1 MRVPDFAI
9 LPLFHEQA
17 SEQIGGSDMA
27 KRDSNGASARGVGVP
42 KFNQEM
48 LAATIAAL
56 AAITL
61 VWTFSQPEFPVPVL
75 IAAGAVFTV
84 SIVIVIRLMM
94 DPDSVRALQSDAMLQ
109 LASSMIDA
117 MGDGPT
123 EEASQEV
130 CELLLPNT
138 SAVAVALTDRDIVL
152 GYAGYQEAHNPAGIA
167 IRTQATRDCIASG
180 TTLVLLS
187 PEEIGLPVPADNSRI
202 KAAIVEPLVVGGRV
216 EGTLKFYYRNA
227 RQITETQRSIAH
239 GFAQLLATQ
248 MAAVEMETQRKLA
261 TSMELKM
268 LQTQINPHF
277 LFNTINTIASF
288 IRTDPAKARELLREF
303 AVFYRRTLEDSTERI
318 SLARE
323 LDQVQ
328 RYFNFELARFGADRV
343 AFEVDASP
351 ALLDLMVP
359 PFLVQPLVENAI
371 KHAMPTEGK
380 LTISVSAEVDG
391 DDVVIVVSDNGV
403 GMSEET
409 CANITQVES
418 STGLGIAVKNVHDRM
433 IGFFGPDAQMVY
445 TSELGVGTQVTLR
458 CPGCA
463 RPAEEPMAAPEPVHA
478 QDSEEAAAAAA
489 AAAKNEAT
497 IAELTELVAQVSE

>member
-1 MRVPDFAI
+1 
-9 LPLFHEQA
+9 
-17 SEQIGGSDMA
+17 MA
-27 KRDSNGASARGVGVP
+27 KRESGTVSTRGIGVP

-75 IAAGAVFTV
+75 VAAGAVFTV
-84 SIVIVIRLMM
+84 SIVVVIRLMM

-117 MGDGPT
+117 MGDGLT

-138 SAVAVALTDRDIVL
+138 SAIAVALTNRENVL

-167 IRTQATRDCIASG
+167 IRTSATHECIATG
-180 TTLVLLS
+180 KTLVLLA
-187 PEEIGLPVPADNSRI
+187 PEEIGLPVPSDQSRI
-202 KAAIVEPLVVGGRV
+202 KAAIVEPLMVADRV
-216 EGTLKFYYRNA
+216 EGTLKFYYRDA
-227 RQITETQRSIAH
+227 GKITETQRSIAH

-261 TSMELKM
+261 ASMELKM

-288 IRTDPAKARELLREF
+288 IRTDPAKARTLLREF

-328 RYFNFELARFGADRV
+328 RYFNFELARFGEARV
-343 AFEVDASP
+343 ALEVQASP
-351 ALLDLMVP
+351 ALQDMLVP

-371 KHAMPTEGK
+371 KHAMPSEGK
-380 LTISVSAEVDG
+380 LTITVSAEADG
-391 DDVVIVVSDNGV
+391 DDVVMVVADDGV

-445 TSELGVGTQVTLR
+445 TSVLGEGTQVTLR

-463 RPAEEPMAAPEPVHA
+463 KAPAPAVVAMEAADAAP
-478 QDSEEAAAAAA
+478 DAAAAE
-489 AAAKNEAT
+489 AAKKNQAT
-497 IAELTELVAQVSE
+497 VAELTELVAQVSE

>member
-1 MRVPDFAI
+1 MGAR
-9 LPLFHEQA
+9 ETE
-17 SEQIGGSDMA
+17 STWTRGIGI
-27 KRDSNGASARGVGVP
+27 P

-48 LAATIAAL
+48 LAVTIAAL

-61 VWTFSQPEFPVPVL
+61 VWAFMLPEAPAIVL
-75 IAAGAVFTV
+75 GAAGTVFTV
-84 SIVIVIRLMM
+84 AIVVVIRLMM

-109 LASSMIDA
+109 MASSMIDA
-117 MGDGPT
+117 MGEGLT
-123 EEASQEV
+123 EKASQEV

-138 SAVAVALTDRDIVL
+138 SAIAVALTNRDIVL
-152 GYAGYQEAHNPAGIA
+152 GYAGYQEAHNPAGIP
-167 IRTQATRDCIASG
+167 IRTQATHAAIRG
-180 TTLVLLS
+180 GETLVLMT
-187 PEEIGLPVPADNSRI
+187 PQEIGLPVPAETSRI
-202 KAAIVEPLVVGGRV
+202 KAAIVVPLWVGDRV

-227 RQITETQRSIAH
+227 NKITETQRSIAQ

-277 LFNTINTIASF
+277 LFNAINTIASF
-288 IRTDPAKARELLREF
+288 IRTDPMKARTLLREF

-318 SLARE
+318 SLGRE

-328 RYFNFELARFGADRV
+328 RYFGFELARFGDERLAL
-343 AFEVDASP
+343 EVNAAPEIQDM
-351 ALLDLMVP
+351 MVP

-371 KHAMPTEGK
+371 KHAMAPERQ
-380 LTISVSAEVDG
+380 LVITIDASVDG
-391 DDVVIVVSDNGV
+391 DDVIIVVGDNGV
-403 GMSEET
+403 GMTEET

-463 RPAEEPMAAPEPVHA
+463 HC
-478 QDSEEAAAAAA
+478 EAAEVAVADTAVVEADLAAETAR
-489 AAAKNEAT
+489 NEET
-497 IAELTELVAQVSE
+497 MAELTELVAQVSLEGAGGGSDEPAPAAG

>member
-1 MRVPDFAI
+1 
-9 LPLFHEQA
+9 
-17 SEQIGGSDMA
+17 MA
-27 KRDSNGASARGVGVP
+27 KRESGTVSTRGIGVP

-56 AAITL
+56 AGITL

-84 SIVIVIRLMM
+84 SIVMVIRLMM

-117 MGDGPT
+117 MGDGLT

-138 SAVAVALTDRDIVL
+138 SAIAVALTNCESVL

-167 IRTQATRDCIASG
+167 IRTSATHECIRRG
-180 TTLVLLS
+180 KTLVLLT
-187 PEEIGLPVPADNSRI
+187 PEEIGLPAPIEQNRI
-202 KAAIVEPLVVGGRV
+202 KPLFVGGRV
-216 EGTLKFYYRNA
+216 EGTLKFYYRDP
-227 RQITETQRSIAH
+227 RKITETQRSIAH

-261 TSMELKM
+261 ASMELKM

-288 IRTDPAKARELLREF
+288 IRTDPMKARTLLREF

-328 RYFNFELARFGADRV
+328 RYFNFELARFGDARL
-343 AFEVDASP
+343 AFEVNASP
-351 ALLDLMVP
+351 ALLDMMVP

-371 KHAMPTEGK
+371 KHAMPSEGK
-380 LTISVSAEVDG
+380 LTITVKADADG
-391 DDVVIVVSDNGV
+391 DDVVIVVSDDGV
-403 GMSEET
+403 GMTEET

-445 TSELGVGTQVTLR
+445 TSVLGEGTQVTLR

-463 RPAEEPMAAPEPVHA
+463 KAPASAAASAEALAASLDEVA
-478 QDSEEAAAAAA
+478 GEAAESAEKAAR
-489 AAAKNEAT
+489 NNAT
-497 IAELTELVAQVSE
+497 MAELTELVAQVSE

>member
-1 MRVPDFAI
+1 
-9 LPLFHEQA
+9 
-17 SEQIGGSDMA
+17 MA
-27 KRDSNGASARGVGVP
+27 KREAESAFSRGMNIP
-42 KFNQEM
+42 KFNLEM
-48 LAATIAAL
+48 LGATIAAI

-61 VWTFSQPEFPVPVL
+61 VWTFSQPDFSVPVL
-75 IAAGAVFTV
+75 VVSGAVFTV
-84 SIVIVIRLMM
+84 SVVVVIRLMM
-94 DPDSVRALQSDAMLQ
+94 NPDSVRALQSDAMLQ

-117 MGDGPT
+117 MGEGLT
-123 EEASQEV
+123 ERASQEV

-138 SAVAVALTDRDIVL
+138 SAIAVALTDRDAVL
-152 GYAGYQEAHNPAGIA
+152 GYAGYQEAHNPAGIP
-167 IRTQATRDCIASG
+167 IRTAATHEAMRCG
-180 TTLVLLS
+180 ETLVLLT
-187 PEEIGLPVPADNSRI
+187 PEEIGLPEPAEESRI
-202 KAAIVEPLVVGGRV
+202 KAAIVEPLWVGNRV

-227 RQITETQRSIAH
+227 NKITETQRSIAH

-261 TSMELKM
+261 TAMELKM

-277 LFNTINTIASF
+277 LFNTIASF
-288 IRTDPAKARELLREF
+288 IRTDPMKARTLLREF

-328 RYFNFELARFGADRV
+328 RYFNFELARFGEARLGL
-343 AFEVDASP
+343 EVEASQT
-351 ALLDLMVP
+351 LQTMMVP
-359 PFLVQPLVENAI
+359 PFLIQPLVENAI

-380 LTISVSAEVDG
+380 LTITVTASADG
-391 DDVVIVVSDNGV
+391 DDVVIVVGDDGV

-463 RPAEEPMAAPEPVHA
+463 APSVPVVSLGEER
-478 QDSEEAAAAAA
+478 SESASDEAAEVAAR
-489 AAAKNEAT
+489 NEAT
-497 IAELTELVAQVSE
+497 VAELTELVSQVSAE

>member
-1 MRVPDFAI
+1 
-9 LPLFHEQA
+9 
-17 SEQIGGSDMA
+17 MA
-27 KRDSNGASARGVGVP
+27 KREAESAFSRGIGVS
-42 KFNQEM
+42 KFNLEM
-48 LAATIAAL
+48 LGATIAAI

-61 VWTFSQPEFPVPVL
+61 VWTFSQPDFPVPVL
-75 IAAGAVFTV
+75 VVSGAVFTV
-84 SIVIVIRLMM
+84 SVVVVIRLMM

-117 MGDGPT
+117 MGEGLT
-123 EEASQEV
+123 EQASQEV

-138 SAVAVALTDRDIVL
+138 SAIAVALTDRESVL
-152 GYAGYQEAHNPAGIA
+152 GYAGYQQAHNPAGIPIRTNATHEA
-167 IRTQATRDCIASG
+167 IRQG
-180 TTLVLLS
+180 ETLVLLT
-187 PEEIGLPVPADNSRI
+187 PEEIGLPTGASENRI
-202 KAAIVEPLVVGGRV
+202 KAAIVEPLWVGGRV

-227 RQITETQRSIAH
+227 NKITETQRSIAH

-261 TSMELKM
+261 TAMELKM

-288 IRTDPAKARELLREF
+288 IRTDPMKARTLLREF

-328 RYFNFELARFGADRV
+328 RYFNFELARFGDERLAL
-343 AFEVDASP
+343 EVQASP
-351 ALLDLMVP
+351 QLQSMMVP

-371 KHAMPTEGK
+371 KHAMPSEGK
-380 LTISVSAEVDG
+380 LTISIDAEADG
-391 DDVVIVVSDNGV
+391 DDVVIVVGDDGV

-445 TSELGVGTQVTLR
+445 TSELGVGTKVTLR

-463 RPAEEPMAAPEPVHA
+463 KVPTTAAAALDEVAAPASREE
-478 QDSEEAAAAAA
+478 EEAAAR
-489 AAAKNEAT
+489 NEAT
-497 IAELTELVAQVSE
+497 VAELAQLVAQVPEG

>member
-1 MRVPDFAI
+1 
-9 LPLFHEQA
+9 
-17 SEQIGGSDMA
+17 MA
-27 KRDSNGASARGVGVP
+27 KRESGTVSTRGIGVP

-56 AAITL
+56 AGITL

-84 SIVIVIRLMM
+84 SIVMVIRLMM

-117 MGDGPT
+117 MGDGLT

-138 SAVAVALTDRDIVL
+138 SAIAVALTNCESVL

-167 IRTQATRDCIASG
+167 IRTSATHECIRRG
-180 TTLVLLS
+180 KTLVLLT
-187 PEEIGLPVPADNSRI
+187 PEEIGLPAPIEQNRI
-202 KAAIVEPLVVGGRV
+202 KAAIV
-216 EGTLKFYYRNA
+216 
-227 RQITETQRSIAH
+227 ETQRSIAH

-261 TSMELKM
+261 ASMELKM

-288 IRTDPAKARELLREF
+288 IRTDPMKARTLLREF

-328 RYFNFELARFGADRV
+328 RYFNFELARFGDARL
-343 AFEVDASP
+343 AFEVNASP
-351 ALLDLMVP
+351 ALLDMMVP

-371 KHAMPTEGK
+371 KHAMPSEGK
-380 LTISVSAEVDG
+380 LTITVKADADG
-391 DDVVIVVSDNGV
+391 DDVVIVVSDDGV
-403 GMSEET
+403 GMTEET

-445 TSELGVGTQVTLR
+445 TSVLGEGTQVTLR

-463 RPAEEPMAAPEPVHA
+463 KAPT
-478 QDSEEAAAAAA
+478 SAAASASAGAPAAA
-489 AAAKNEAT
+489 EGAAQSAEKTARNNAAV
-497 IAELTELVAQVSE
+497 AELAELVAQVSE

>member
-1 MRVPDFAI
+1 M
-9 LPLFHEQA
+9 
-17 SEQIGGSDMA
+17 GS
-27 KRDSNGASARGVGVP
+27 RDSESAWTRGIGIP

-48 LAATIAAL
+48 LAVTIAAL

-61 VWTFSQPEFPVPVL
+61 VWAFMLPEAPAVV
-75 IAAGAVFTV
+75 IGAAGIVFTV
-84 SIVIVIRLMM
+84 AIVVVIRLMM

-109 LASSMIDA
+109 MASSMIDA
-117 MGDGPT
+117 MGEGLN
-123 EEASQEV
+123 EKSSQEV
-130 CELLLPNT
+130 CDLLLPNT
-138 SAVAVALTDRDIVL
+138 SAIAVALTDREFVL
-152 GYAGYQEAHNPAGIA
+152 GYAGYQEAHNPAGIP
-167 IRTQATRDCIASG
+167 IRTQATHAAIQG
-180 TTLVLLS
+180 GETLVLMT
-187 PEEIGLPVPADNSRI
+187 PQEIGLPVEPEKSRI
-202 KAAIVEPLVVGGRV
+202 KAAIIVPLWVGDRV
-216 EGTLKFYYRNA
+216 EGTLKFYYRSA
-227 RQITETQRSIAH
+227 TKITETQRSIAQ

-261 TSMELKM
+261 TAMELKM

-288 IRTDPAKARELLREF
+288 IRTDPMKARTLLREF

-318 SLARE
+318 SLGRE

-328 RYFNFELARFGADRV
+328 RYFGFELARFGDERLAL
-343 AFEVDASP
+343 EVHMAP
-351 ALLDLMVP
+351 AIQDMMVP

-371 KHAMPTEGK
+371 KHAMAPEGQ
-380 LTISVSAEVDG
+380 LVITVDASVDG
-391 DDVVIVVSDNGV
+391 DDVIIVVGDNGV

-463 RPAEEPMAAPEPVHA
+463 KASAPAPVVV
-478 QDSEEAAAAAA
+478 DEAAAAAEAEAASEA
-489 AAAKNEAT
+489 AARNEAT
-497 IAELTELVAQVSE
+497 VAELAELVAQVSEA

>member
-1 MRVPDFAI
+1 MGS
-9 LPLFHEQA
+9 
-17 SEQIGGSDMA
+17 SEPQSSFTRGIGI
-27 KRDSNGASARGVGVP
+27 P

-48 LAATIAAL
+48 LAITIAAI

-61 VWTFSQPEFPVPVL
+61 VWAFMLPEAPVPVL
-75 IAAGAVFTV
+75 GAAGVIFTV
-84 SIVIVIRLMM
+84 SVVVVIRLMM

-117 MGDGPT
+117 MGEGLT
-123 EEASQEV
+123 EEACQEV

-138 SAVAVALTDRDIVL
+138 SAIAVAVTDRERVM
-152 GYAGYQEAHNPAGIA
+152 GYAGYQEADNPAGIA
-167 IRTQATRDCIASG
+167 IRTSATHQVLREG
-180 TTLVLLS
+180 ETLVLLTS
-187 PEEIGLPVPADNSRI
+187 EAIGLPVPPEQCRI
-202 KAAIVEPLVVGGRV
+202 RAAIVEPLSVGGRV
-216 EGTLKFYYRNA
+216 EGTLKFYYRSSNK
-227 RQITETQRSIAH
+227 ITETQRSIAH
-239 GFAQLLATQ
+239 GFAQLLSTQ

-261 TSMELKM
+261 ASMELKM

-288 IRTDPAKARELLREF
+288 IRTDPAKARTLLREF

-328 RYFNFELARFGADRV
+328 RYFGFELARFGDERLGL
-343 AFEVDASP
+343 EVHASE
-351 ALLDLMVP
+351 ALKSMLVP

-371 KHAMPTEGK
+371 KHAMPSEGK
-380 LTISVSAEVDG
+380 LTITVSAEADG
-391 DDVVIVVSDNGV
+391 DDVVMVVADDGV

-445 TSELGVGTQVTLR
+445 TSVLGEGTQVTLR

-463 RPAEEPMAAPEPVHA
+463 KAPAPAVVAAELEAAPAAEETA
-478 QDSEEAAAAAA
+478 EAVK
-489 AAAKNEAT
+489 KNQAT
-497 IAELTELVAQVSE
+497 VAELTELVAQVSE

>member
-1 MRVPDFAI
+1 MAT
-9 LPLFHEQA
+9 HETQ
-17 SEQIGGSDMA
+17 
-27 KRDSNGASARGVGVP
+27 SAWTRGMGIP

-48 LAATIAAL
+48 LAVTIAAI
-56 AAITL
+56 AAVTL
-61 VWTFSQPEFPVPVL
+61 VWAFLMPEAPVPIL
-75 IAAGAVFTV
+75 GAAGVVFTV
-84 SIVIVIRLMM
+84 SVVVVIRLMM

-109 LASSMIDA
+109 LASSMIDS
-117 MGDGPT
+117 MGEGLT
-123 EEASQEV
+123 EKASQEV

-138 SAVAVALTDRDIVL
+138 SAVAVAITDREFVL
-152 GYAGYQEAHNPAGIA
+152 GYAGYQEANNPSGSR
-167 IRTQATRDCIASG
+167 IRTTATHQAIKDG
-180 TTLVLLS
+180 ETLVLLS
-187 PEEIGLPVPADNSRI
+187 PEAIGLPVPADECRI
-202 KAAIVEPLVVGGRV
+202 KAAIVEPLWVGDRV

-227 RQITETQRSIAH
+227 NKITETQRSIAH
-239 GFAQLLATQ
+239 GFAQLLSTQ

-261 TSMELKM
+261 TAMELKM

-288 IRTDPAKARELLREF
+288 IRTDPMKARTLLREF

-328 RYFNFELARFGADRV
+328 RYFNFELARFGDERLGL
-343 AFEVDASP
+343 EVNASP
-351 ALLDLMVP
+351 GLQIMMVP

-371 KHAMPTEGK
+371 KHAMPSEGK
-380 LTISVSAEVDG
+380 LVITVEAVADG
-391 DDVVIVVSDNGV
+391 DDVVIVVGDNGV

-463 RPAEEPMAAPEPVHA
+463 KVTVPVEEVSSASAAEDEVA
-478 QDSEEAAAAAA
+478 QAAAR
-489 AAAKNEAT
+489 NEAT
-497 IAELTELVAQVSE
+497 VAQLAELVAQVDGE

>member
-1 MRVPDFAI
+1 MAT
-9 LPLFHEQA
+9 HETQ
-17 SEQIGGSDMA
+17 
-27 KRDSNGASARGVGVP
+27 SAWTRGMGIP

-48 LAATIAAL
+48 LAVTIAAI
-56 AAITL
+56 AAVTL
-61 VWTFSQPEFPVPVL
+61 VWAFLMPEAPVPIL
-75 IAAGAVFTV
+75 GAAGVVFTV
-84 SIVIVIRLMM
+84 SVVVVIRLMM

-109 LASSMIDA
+109 LASSMIDS
-117 MGDGPT
+117 MGEGLT
-123 EEASQEV
+123 EKASQEV

-138 SAVAVALTDRDIVL
+138 SAVAVAITNREFVL
-152 GYAGYQEAHNPAGIA
+152 GYAGYQEANNPSGIR
-167 IRTQATRDCIASG
+167 IRTTATHQAIKDG
-180 TTLVLLS
+180 ETLVLLS
-187 PEEIGLPVPADNSRI
+187 PEAIGLPVPADECRI
-202 KAAIVEPLVVGGRV
+202 KAAIVEPLWVGDRV

-227 RQITETQRSIAH
+227 NKITETQRSIAH
-239 GFAQLLATQ
+239 GFAQLLSTQ

-261 TSMELKM
+261 TAMELKM
-268 LQTQINPHF
+268 LQTQI
-277 LFNTINTIASF
+277 NTINTIASF
-288 IRTDPAKARELLREF
+288 IRTDPMKARTLLREF

-328 RYFNFELARFGADRV
+328 RYFNFELARFGDERLGL
-343 AFEVDASP
+343 EVNASP
-351 ALLDLMVP
+351 GLQIMMVP

-371 KHAMPTEGK
+371 KHAMPSEGK
-380 LTISVSAEVDG
+380 LVITVEAVADG
-391 DDVVIVVSDNGV
+391 DDVVIVVGDNGV

-463 RPAEEPMAAPEPVHA
+463 KVTVPVEEVASASAADDEVA
-478 QDSEEAAAAAA
+478 QAAAR
-489 AAAKNEAT
+489 NEAT
-497 IAELTELVAQVSE
+497 VAQLAELVAQVDGE

>member
-1 MRVPDFAI
+1 
-9 LPLFHEQA
+9 
-17 SEQIGGSDMA
+17 MA
-27 KRDSNGASARGVGVP
+27 KRESGTVSTRGIGVP

-56 AAITL
+56 AGITL

-84 SIVIVIRLMM
+84 SIVMVIRLMM

-117 MGDGPT
+117 MGDGLT

-138 SAVAVALTDRDIVL
+138 SAIAVALTNCESVL

-167 IRTQATRDCIASG
+167 IRTSATHECIRRG
-180 TTLVLLS
+180 KTLVLLT
-187 PEEIGLPVPADNSRI
+187 PEEIGLPAPIEQNRI
-202 KAAIVEPLVVGGRV
+202 KAAIVEPLFVGGRV
-216 EGTLKFYYRNA
+216 EGTLKFYYRDP
-227 RQITETQRSIAH
+227 RKITETQRSIAH

-261 TSMELKM
+261 ASMELKM

-288 IRTDPAKARELLREF
+288 IRTDPMKARTLLREF

-328 RYFNFELARFGADRV
+328 RYFNFELARFGDARL
-343 AFEVDASP
+343 AFEVNASP
-351 ALLDLMVP
+351 ALLDMMVP

-371 KHAMPTEGK
+371 KHAMPSEGK
-380 LTISVSAEVDG
+380 LTITVKADA
-391 DDVVIVVSDNGV
+391 DDVVIVVSDDGV
-403 GMSEET
+403 GMTEET

-445 TSELGVGTQVTLR
+445 TSVLGEGTQVTLR

-463 RPAEEPMAAPEPVHA
+463 KAPASAVASAEALAASLDEVA
-478 QDSEEAAAAAA
+478 GEAAESAEKAAR
-489 AAAKNEAT
+489 NNAT
-497 IAELTELVAQVSE
+497 MAELTELVAQVSE

>member
-1 MRVPDFAI
+1 
-9 LPLFHEQA
+9 
-17 SEQIGGSDMA
+17 MA
-27 KRDSNGASARGVGVP
+27 KRETEAASTRGIGVP

-48 LAATIAAL
+48 IAATIAAL

-75 IAAGAVFTV
+75 VAAGAVFTV
-84 SIVIVIRLMM
+84 SIVVVIRLMM

-117 MGDGPT
+117 MGEGLT
-123 EEASQEV
+123 EEASQEI

-138 SAVAVALTDRDIVL
+138 SAIAVALTDRDIVL
-152 GYAGYQEAHNPAGIA
+152 GYAGYQEAHNPAGIP
-167 IRTQATRDCIASG
+167 IRTSATHECIREG
-180 TTLVLLS
+180 KTLVLLT
-187 PEEIGLPVPADNSRI
+187 PEEIGLPAPTTTNRI
-202 KAAIVEPLVVGGRV
+202 KAAIVEPLFLGGRV
-216 EGTLKFYYRNA
+216 EGTLKFYYRDA
-227 RQITETQRSIAH
+227 RKITETQRSIAH

-248 MAAVEMETQRKLA
+248 MAALEMETQRKLA

-288 IRTDPAKARELLREF
+288 IRTDPMKARTLLREF

-328 RYFNFELARFGADRV
+328 RYFNFERARFGDARV
-343 AFEVDASP
+343 GFEVDASP
-351 ALLDLMVP
+351 ALLDMMVP

-380 LTISVSAEVDG
+380 LVITVKAEADG
-391 DDVVIVVSDNGV
+391 DDVVIVVEDNGV

-433 IGFFGPDAQMVY
+433 IGFFGRDAQMVY

-463 RPAEEPMAAPEPVHA
+463 KIPVSALVSDGVAAQSAEALEQV
-478 QDSEEAAAAAA
+478 
-489 AAAKNEAT
+489 AKNNAT
-497 IAELTELVAQVSE
+497 VAELTELVAQVSEE

>member
-1 MRVPDFAI
+1 
-9 LPLFHEQA
+9 
-17 SEQIGGSDMA
+17 MA
-27 KRDSNGASARGVGVP
+27 KRESGTVSTRGIGVP

-56 AAITL
+56 AGITL

-84 SIVIVIRLMM
+84 SIVMVIRLMM

-117 MGDGPT
+117 MGDGLT

-138 SAVAVALTDRDIVL
+138 SAIAVALTNCESVL

-167 IRTQATRDCIASG
+167 IRTSATHECIRRG
-180 TTLVLLS
+180 KTI
-187 PEEIGLPVPADNSRI
+187 EQNRI
-202 KAAIVEPLVVGGRV
+202 KAAIVEPLFVGGRV
-216 EGTLKFYYRNA
+216 EGTLKFYYRDP
-227 RQITETQRSIAH
+227 RKITETQRSIAH

-261 TSMELKM
+261 ASMELKM

-288 IRTDPAKARELLREF
+288 IRTDPMKARTLLREF

-328 RYFNFELARFGADRV
+328 RYFNFELARFGDARL
-343 AFEVDASP
+343 AFEVNASP
-351 ALLDLMVP
+351 ALLDMMVP

-371 KHAMPTEGK
+371 KHAMPSEGK
-380 LTISVSAEVDG
+380 LTITVKADADG
-391 DDVVIVVSDNGV
+391 DDVVIVVSDDGV
-403 GMSEET
+403 GMTEET

-445 TSELGVGTQVTLR
+445 TSVLGEGTQVTLR

-463 RPAEEPMAAPEPVHA
+463 KASASAVASAEALAASLDEVA
-478 QDSEEAAAAAA
+478 GEAAESAEKAAR
-489 AAAKNEAT
+489 NNAT
-497 IAELTELVAQVSE
+497 MAELTELVAQVSE

>member
-1 MRVPDFAI
+1 M
-9 LPLFHEQA
+9 
-17 SEQIGGSDMA
+17 G
-27 KRDSNGASARGVGVP
+27 KREADSASAFSRGLSIP
-42 KFNQEM
+42 KFNLEM
-48 LAATIAAL
+48 LGATIAAI

-61 VWTFSQPEFPVPVL
+61 VWTFSQPDFSVPVL
-75 IAAGAVFTV
+75 VVSGAVFTV
-84 SIVIVIRLMM
+84 SVVVVIRLMM

-117 MGDGPT
+117 MGEGLT
-123 EEASQEV
+123 EKASQEV

-138 SAVAVALTDRDIVL
+138 SAIAVALTDRESVL
-152 GYAGYQEAHNPAGIA
+152 GYAGYQEAHNPAGIPIRTAATHDA
-167 IRTQATRDCIASG
+167 IRRG
-180 TTLVLLS
+180 ETLVLLT
-187 PEEIGLPVPADNSRI
+187 PEEIGLPKTAGETRI
-202 KAAIVEPLVVGGRV
+202 KAAIVEPLWVGMRV

-227 RQITETQRSIAH
+227 NKITETQRSIAH

-261 TSMELKM
+261 TAMELKM

-277 LFNTINTIASF
+277 LFNTINTIASL
-288 IRTDPAKARELLREF
+288 IRTDPAKARTLLREF

-328 RYFNFELARFGADRV
+328 RYFNFELARFGDERLAL
-343 AFEVDASP
+343 EVQASQ
-351 ALLDLMVP
+351 ALQTMMVP

-371 KHAMPTEGK
+371 KHAMPSEGK
-380 LTISVSAEVDG
+380 LTITVTASADG
-391 DDVVIVVSDNGV
+391 DDVVIVVGDDGV

-445 TSELGVGTQVTLR
+445 TSVLGEGTQVTLR

-463 RPAEEPMAAPEPVHA
+463 KAPVAVPVMMEETATSETDEAA
-478 QDSEEAAAAAA
+478 SEAAAR
-489 AAAKNEAT
+489 NEAT
-497 IAELTELVAQVSE
+497 VAELAELVAQVPE

>member
-1 MRVPDFAI
+1 
-9 LPLFHEQA
+9 
-17 SEQIGGSDMA
+17 MA
-27 KRDSNGASARGVGVP
+27 KREAESAFSRGMNIP
-42 KFNQEM
+42 KFNLEM
-48 LAATIAAL
+48 LGATIAAI

-61 VWTFSQPEFPVPVL
+61 VWTFSQPDFSVPVL
-75 IAAGAVFTV
+75 VVSGAVFTV
-84 SIVIVIRLMM
+84 SVVVVIRLMM

-117 MGDGPT
+117 MGEGLT
-123 EEASQEV
+123 ERASQEV

-138 SAVAVALTDRDIVL
+138 SAIAVALTDRDAVL
-152 GYAGYQEAHNPAGIA
+152 GYAGYQEAHNPAGIP
-167 IRTQATRDCIASG
+167 IRTAATHEAMRCG
-180 TTLVLLS
+180 ETLVLLT
-187 PEEIGLPVPADNSRI
+187 PEEIGLPKPAEESRI
-202 KAAIVEPLVVGGRV
+202 KAAIVEPLWVGNRV
-216 EGTLKFYYRNA
+216 EGTLKFYYRNGNK
-227 RQITETQRSIAH
+227 ITETQRSIAH

-261 TSMELKM
+261 TAMELKM

-288 IRTDPAKARELLREF
+288 IRTDPMKARTLLREF

-328 RYFNFELARFGADRV
+328 RYFNFELARFGEARL
-343 AFEVDASP
+343 ALEVRASP
-351 ALLDLMVP
+351 ALQSMMVP

-371 KHAMPTEGK
+371 KHAMPSEGR
-380 LTISVSAEVDG
+380 LTISIQAEADG
-391 DDVVIVVSDNGV
+391 DDVVIVVGDDGV

-433 IGFFGPDAQMVY
+433 VGFFGPDAQMVY
-445 TSELGVGTQVTLR
+445 TSELGAGTRVTLR

-463 RPAEEPMAAPEPVHA
+463 KAPAAAVAALGETAAREADEAAPEAA
-478 QDSEEAAAAAA
+478 QEAAR
-489 AAAKNEAT
+489 NEAT
-497 IAELTELVAQVSE
+497 VAELAELVAQVSEG